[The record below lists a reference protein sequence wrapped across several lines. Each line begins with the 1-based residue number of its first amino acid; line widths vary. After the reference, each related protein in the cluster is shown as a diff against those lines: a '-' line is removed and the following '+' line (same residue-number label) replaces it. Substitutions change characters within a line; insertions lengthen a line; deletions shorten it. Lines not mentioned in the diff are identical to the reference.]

1 MNALRTLMGMVA
13 PLLCAFVWIGSAS
26 ADEAPYPVRPIELY
40 VGYPAGG
47 SADLTARVL
56 ADAASK
62 DLGQPIV
69 IINKPGAGTVVEL
82 MALKNAKPDGY
93 TIGTLATAGMI
104 NQYMRKV
111 DYDTNTDFTPVIHYG
126 GWIAGVVVRSDAPW
140 KDFSEFLSYA
150 TANPGKIR
158 FSTAGAGT
166 QQHLTMVRLGNEL
179 GINWTHIPYKGGPA
193 AVTAVMSGEVEA
205 TAQTAEWA
213 PYVRD
218 GKLRL
223 LVTFGTNRTEEFPK
237 APALS
242 EFGVKFDPPNSLGIV
257 GPKGMSPK
265 VVARL
270 HDAFRKAMD
279 DPNFQ
284 KALDSMSM
292 LRIYKGPK
300 EYAAFITG
308 LNRSWGDVIRRALA
322 QGG

>member
-1 MNALRTLMGMVA
+1 MNLLRVLLRIFA
-13 PLLCAFVWIGSAS
+13 PFLGAWLLIGAAN
-26 ADEAPYPVRPIELY
+26 ADEGSYPNRSIELY

-56 ADAASK
+56 ADSASK
-62 DLGQPIV
+62 YLGQPIV

-104 NQYMRKV
+104 NQYMQKV
-111 DYDTNTDFTPVIHYG
+111 DYNTTTDFTPIIHYA
-126 GWIAGVVVRSDAPW
+126 GWIAGVVVRKDAPW
-140 KDFSEFLSYA
+140 KDFNEFLAYA
-150 TANPGKIR
+150 KANPGKIR

-179 GINWTHIPYKGGPA
+179 GIDWVHIPYKGGPP
-193 AVTAVMSGEVEA
+193 AVTAVLSGEVEA

-223 LVTFGTNRTEEFPK
+223 LVTFGTKRTDAFPN

-257 GPKGMSPK
+257 GPRGMP
-265 VVARL
+265 VGVTQRI
-270 HDAFRKAMD
+270 HDAFKKAMD

-300 EYAAFITG
+300 EYSSFIRD
-308 LNRSWGDVIRRALA
+308 LNQSWGDVIRKTVAK
-322 QGG
+322 GS